1 MLRANNIVWVDG
13 PVGRL
18 ETIYIPAQG
27 QAQGVAVLNHP
38 NPTQG
43 GTNTNKVIQT
53 AAKALSKLGYHCY
66 LPNLRGVG
74 QSDGE
79 HNYGQGEVDDALAV
93 VAYAKAAHPE
103 AQHKLAIAGFS
114 FGGFV
119 ASQLVHRVHADKLLL
134 IGPAVA
140 TYKIHSPNVP
150 SVEDT
155 LIIHGEI
162 DDVVPLT
169 MVTAWA
175 KPQNLPIVIIPQ
187 AGHFFHGQLILLGK
201 TIERYFEH

>member
-1 MLRANNIVWVDG
+1 MLRANNIVWVEG

-18 ETIYIPAQG
+18 ETIYLPAQG
-27 QAQGVAVLNHP
+27 TVQGVAVLNHP

-53 AAKALSKLGYHCY
+53 AAKALCKLGYHCY

-74 QSDGE
+74 ASEGG

-93 VAYAKAAHPE
+93 VEYAKAAHPHE
-103 AQHKLAIAGFS
+103 HDKLAVAGFS

-150 SVEDT
+150 SGADT
-155 LIIHGEI
+155 LIIHGEV

-175 KPQNLPIVIIPQ
+175 KPQNLPIVVIPQ

-201 TIERYFEH
+201 TIERYFES

>member
-1 MLRANNIVWVDG
+1 MLRANNIVWVEG

-74 QSDGE
+74 ESDGE

-93 VAYAKAAHPE
+93 VAYAKAAHPQE
-103 AQHKLAIAGFS
+103 SAKLAVAGFS
-114 FGGFV
+114 FGAFV
-119 ASQLVHRVHADKLLL
+119 ASQVVHRVHADKLLL

-150 SVEDT
+150 SVDDT